1 MFSSGFTYL
10 LWANIPCPQD
20 ATRSIYVDS
29 NSAQLRLR
37 LPEQM
42 IEEDLLNR
50 NENTQRGTCLVTGGA
65 GFIGCSASRMLA
77 DRFDRVVALDSLHP
91 QVHPRR
97 RRPQALDR
105 RVELVVGDVTQPAV
119 WDALLEQV
127 APRVVLHLA
136 AETGTGQSLL
146 EATRHAHVNVTGTTQ
161 MLDAFARHGKLP
173 QRVVLTSSRA
183 VYGEG
188 AWRDRQTSALVYPG
202 QRTRTQLESG
212 QWEFAGLEPV
222 PFSAETTDARP
233 ISVYGA
239 TKLAQEQ
246 VLRAWACAFG
256 IEASVLRLQN
266 VYGPG
271 QSLHNPYTGIC
282 TLFARLARAGKSL
295 PVYEDGLIVRDFVFI
310 DDVVAALA
318 ASLRCETSALAYD
331 IGSGNPTTV
340 THLADVIARLYGAPS
355 PHISGAFR
363 HGDVRHAACSIEH
376 AKSALAWQPKV
387 SLADGIRKLCAWIDA
402 EVEPARQNATAA

>member
-1 MFSSGFTYL
+1 MSNRAGQSST
-10 LWANIPCPQD
+10 A
-20 ATRSIYVDS
+20 
-29 NSAQLRLR
+29 LR
-37 LPEQM
+37 EQP
-42 IEEDLLNR
+42 IEEDLLDR
-50 NENTQRGTCLVTGGA
+50 NQNAQRGTCLVTGGA

-77 DRFDRVVALDSLHP
+77 DRFGRVIALDSLHP

-105 RVELVVGDVTQPAV
+105 RVELVVGDVTQQAV
-119 WDALLEQV
+119 WDSLLDDV
-127 APRVVLHLA
+127 APEVVLHLA

-161 MLDAFARHGKLP
+161 MLDAFARHQKLP
-173 QRVVLTSSRA
+173 RRIVLTSSRA

-188 AWRDRQTSALVYPG
+188 AWRDAQTSEWVYPG
-202 QRTRTQLESG
+202 QRTREQLESG
-212 QWEFAGLEPV
+212 QWDFAGLEPV
-222 PFSAETTDARP
+222 PFEAATTDARP

-256 IEASVLRLQN
+256 IEATVLRLQN

-310 DDVVAALA
+310 DDVVTALA
-318 ASLRCETSALAYD
+318 ASLRRDGSALAYD
-331 IGSGNPTTV
+331 IGSGTATTV
-340 THLADVIARLYGAPS
+340 AHLADVIAQLYDAPS
-355 PHISGAFR
+355 PHVNGAFR
-363 HGDVRHAACSIEH
+363 HGDVRHAACSIAL
-376 AKSALAWQPKV
+376 AKSELAWQPKV
-387 SLADGIRKLCAWIDA
+387 ALADGIRKLCAWIDA